1 MRMSGS
7 IRSLTTMS
15 TPRRAGTPP
24 GRPDPNRAARLQRD
38 AGLERSRSLTKGIAF
53 GSVAAVAVA
62 GVYLSQSLPGHA
74 ATPSSATSSG
84 AATSG
89 AGAAAS
95 NSGGSSGYVAPGGGG
110 VSAPAQAP
118 VQAPVQQAPVVS
130 GSS

>member
-1 MRMSGS
+1 M
-7 IRSLTTMS
+7 T
-15 TPRRAGTPP
+15 TPRRAGAPP
-24 GRPDPNRAARLQRD
+24 RRPDPNRAARLQRD

-74 ATPSSATSSG
+74 ATPSASTSSG
-84 AATSG
+84 AAAGSG
-89 AGAAAS
+89 AASS
-95 NSGGSSGYVAPGGGG
+95 NSGGSSGYEAPTGGG